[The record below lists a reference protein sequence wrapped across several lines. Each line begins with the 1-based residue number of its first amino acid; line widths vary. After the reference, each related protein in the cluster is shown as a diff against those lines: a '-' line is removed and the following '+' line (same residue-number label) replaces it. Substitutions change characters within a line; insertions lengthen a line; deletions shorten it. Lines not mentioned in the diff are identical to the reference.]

1 MGLVEALDIRYWA
14 ALQAAQS
21 AKIRPGGSITFTAGI
36 FLSLR
41 RPMIVRLTGGCS
53 GSVLAKPAKNWTFI
67 AGGAGALDGITR
79 GLAVDLAPI
88 RVNTIAP
95 GVVSVVSSVS

>member
-1 MGLVEALDIRYWA
+1 MLKLYI
-14 ALQAAQS
+14 
-21 AKIRPGGSITFTAGI
+21 
-36 FLSLR
+36 
-41 RPMIVRLTGGCS
+41 
-53 GSVLAKPAKNWTFI
+53 GSVLAKPGKNWTFI

-95 GVVSVVSSVS
+95 GVVRVRLL